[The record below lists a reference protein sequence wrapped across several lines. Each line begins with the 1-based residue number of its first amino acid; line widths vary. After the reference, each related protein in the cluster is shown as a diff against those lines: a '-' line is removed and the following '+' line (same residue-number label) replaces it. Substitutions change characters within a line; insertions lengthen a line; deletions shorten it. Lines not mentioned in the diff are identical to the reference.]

1 MGSLRHVECQ
11 FVAETVNGFYF
22 CLCAGSFHLFPQI
35 LHLGINEV
43 EAISLVDVVA
53 PYRLC
58 QCHTVDEAVGIAD
71 EIIQQVEL
79 LTVEVQFVPIYGH
92 FACVRD

>member
-35 LHLGINEV
+35 LHLRINEV
-43 EAISLVDVVA
+43 EAIRLVDVVA

-58 QCHTVDEAVGIAD
+58 LLYTSDAAD
-71 EIIQQVEL
+71 
-79 LTVEVQFVPIYGH
+79 
-92 FACVRD
+92 D

>member
-43 EAISLVDVVA
+43 E
-53 PYRLC
+53 
-58 QCHTVDEAVGIAD
+58 TV
-71 EIIQQVEL
+71 
-79 LTVEVQFVPIYGH
+79 
-92 FACVRD
+92 R